1 MSLFDQVNEGI
12 KDAMKNKQ
20 EGRLRALRGIKA
32 AFLLAKTEKGAEET
46 LSEAKELQVLQ
57 KMMKQREESYA
68 TYTQQNRPELAAAE
82 KEEMDVIASFLP
94 QPMSPE
100 ELRAQVTAII
110 SSLGATGMKDMG
122 RVMGT
127 ASKQLAG
134 KADGDKIAAI
144 VKEIL
149 GAGA

>member
-32 AFLLAKTEKGAEET
+32 ALLLAKTEKGAEDT
-46 LSEAKELQVLQ
+46 LSDAKEMQVLT

-68 TYTQQNRPELAAAE
+68 TDTQHNRPDLAAAE
-82 KEEMDVIASFLP
+82 KEEMDVIATFLP
-94 QPMSPE
+94 QQMSAE
-100 ELRAQVTAII
+100 ELRAEVSAII
-110 SSLGATGMKDMG
+110 TQLGATGMKDMG
-122 RVMGT
+122 KVMGT
-127 ASKQLAG
+127 ATKQLAG
-134 KADGDKIAAI
+134 KTDGDKIAAI

-149 GAGA
+149 GAS

>member
-32 AFLLAKTEKGAEET
+32 ALLLAKTEKGAEDT
-46 LSEAKELQVLQ
+46 LTEAKEMQVLT
-57 KMMKQREESYA
+57 KMMKQREESYT
-68 TYTQQNRPELAAAE
+68 TYTQQNRPDLAAAE
-82 KEEMDVIASFLP
+82 KEEMDVIATFLP
-94 QPMSPE
+94 QQMSAE
-100 ELRAQVTAII
+100 ELRAEVSAII
-110 SSLGATGMKDMG
+110 TQLGATGMKDMG

-127 ASKQLAG
+127 ATKQLAG
-134 KADGDKIAAI
+134 KTDGDKIAVI

-149 GAGA
+149 GTA

>member
-32 AFLLAKTEKGAEET
+32 ALLLAKTEKGAEDT
-46 LSEAKELQVLQ
+46 LSDAKEMQVLT

-68 TYTQQNRPELAAAE
+68 TYTQQNRPDLAAAE
-82 KEEMDVIASFLP
+82 KEEMDVIATFLP
-94 QPMSPE
+94 QQMSAD
-100 ELRAQVTAII
+100 ELRAEVSAII
-110 SSLGATGMKDMG
+110 TQLGATGMKDMG
-122 RVMGT
+122 KVMGT
-127 ASKQLAG
+127 ATKQLAG
-134 KADGDKIAAI
+134 KTDGDKIAAI

-149 GAGA
+149 GAS

>member
-1 MSLFDQVNEGI
+1 MSLFDQVNDGI

-32 AFLLAKTEKGAEET
+32 ALLLAKTEKGAEDT
-46 LSEAKELQVLQ
+46 LSDAKEMQVLT

-68 TYTQQNRPELAAAE
+68 TYVAQNRNDLADAE
-82 KEEMDVIASFLP
+82 KEEMDVIATFLP
-94 QPMSPE
+94 KQMSPE
-100 ELRAQVTAII
+100 ELRAEVTAII
-110 SSLGATGMKDMG
+110 NQLGATGMKDMG

-127 ASKQLAG
+127 ATKQLAG
-134 KADGDKIAAI
+134 KTDGDKISVI

-149 GAGA
+149 GA

>member
-32 AFLLAKTEKGAEET
+32 ALLLAKTEKGAEDT
-46 LSEAKELQVLQ
+46 LSDAKEMQVLT

-68 TYTQQNRPELAAAE
+68 TYTQQNRPDLAAAE
-82 KEEMDVIASFLP
+82 KEEMDVIATFLP
-94 QPMSPE
+94 QQMSAE
-100 ELRAQVTAII
+100 ELRAEVSAII
-110 SSLGATGMKDMG
+110 TQLGATGMKDMG
-122 RVMGT
+122 KVMGT
-127 ASKQLAG
+127 ATKQLAG
-134 KADGDKIAAI
+134 KTDGDKIAAI

-149 GAGA
+149 GAS

>member
-1 MSLFDQVNEGI
+1 MSIFDQVNEGI

-20 EGRLRALRGIKA
+20 EARLRALRGIKSA
-32 AFLLAKTEKGAEET
+32 LLLAKTEKGAEET

-68 TYTQQNRPELAAAE
+68 TYTQQNRPDLATAE
-82 KEEMDVIASFLP
+82 KEEMDVIAAFLP

-100 ELRAQVTAII
+100 ELRTAVSAIVAE
-110 SSLGATGMKDMG
+110 LGASGMKDMG

-127 ASKQLAG
+127 ATKRLAG
-134 KADGDKIAAI
+134 KTDGDKIAAV
-144 VKEIL
+144 VKELL
-149 GAGA
+149 GA

>member
-12 KDAMKNKQ
+12 KDAMKSKQ

-32 AFLLAKTEKGAEET
+32 ALLLAKTEKGAEDT
-46 LSEAKELQVLQ
+46 LKEAKEMQVLT

-68 TYTQQNRPELAAAE
+68 TYTQQNRPDLAAAE
-82 KEEMDVIASFLP
+82 KEEMDVIAAFLP
-94 QPMSPE
+94 KQMSAE
-100 ELRAQVTAII
+100 ELRAEVAAII
-110 SSLGATGMKDMG
+110 TQLGASGMKDMG

-127 ASKQLAG
+127 ATKQLAG
-134 KADGDKIAAI
+134 KTDGDKIAAV

-149 GAGA
+149 GA

>member
-32 AFLLAKTEKGAEET
+32 ALLLAKTEKGAEET
-46 LSEAKELQVLQ
+46 LTEAKEMQVLT

-68 TYTQQNRPELAAAE
+68 TYTQQNRPDLAAAE
-82 KEEMDVIASFLP
+82 KEEMDVIATFLP
-94 QPMSPE
+94 QQMSPE
-100 ELRAQVTAII
+100 ELRAEVSAII
-110 SSLGATGMKDMG
+110 TQLGATGMKDMG
-122 RVMGT
+122 RVMGVAT
-127 ASKQLAG
+127 KQLAG
-134 KADGDKIAAI
+134 RTDGDKISVI

-149 GAGA
+149 GAA

>member
-32 AFLLAKTEKGAEET
+32 ALLLAKTEKGAEDT
-46 LSEAKELQVLQ
+46 LSDAKEMQVLT

-68 TYTQQNRPELAAAE
+68 TYTQQNRPDLAAAE
-82 KEEMDVIASFLP
+82 KEEMDVRATFLP
-94 QPMSPE
+94 QQMSAE
-100 ELRAQVTAII
+100 ELRAEVSAII
-110 SSLGATGMKDMG
+110 TQLGATGMKDMG
-122 RVMGT
+122 KVMGT
-127 ASKQLAG
+127 ATKQLAG
-134 KADGDKIAAI
+134 KTDGDKIAAI

-149 GAGA
+149 GAS